1 MYTHVMSCI
10 AMYYHVLQVWK
21 LIVHSSKRSDASKA
35 STNQTHVHAVKK
47 NFSTRFYKFVL
58 LLRMQALALLKMAVN
73 TLPFFKFISYKK
85 LSCIKRFSAKLTI
98 QFGVEH

>member
-35 STNQTHVHAVKK
+35 STNQTHMHAVKK

-58 LLRMQALALLKMAVN
+58 LLRMQALALLKMAES
-73 TLPFFKFISYKK
+73 THYHFSS
-85 LSCIKRFSAKLTI
+85 LSPIRNYPA
-98 QFGVEH
+98 